1 MEKLNSPKITKA
13 SSSSTSQKFV
23 DVAEIKDDVIV
34 LKSGALRGVLSVSA
48 INYDL
53 KSTQEQEAIIEQYKN
68 FLNSLDFPTQI
79 LISSRKINI
88 DNYLEFVES
97 REKEQANE
105 LLRFQIAEYK
115 NFVKHL
121 VSVSN
126 IMDKDFYIIIPF
138 SSIENQKKG
147 LMDSFN
153 ALINPRKN
161 ILAKQDL
168 FETCRNQLFQRMDHV
183 ITGLSGIGL
192 NIIPLKTQELIELL
206 YISYN
211 SNVFNLAALE
221 DTSKL
226 DLK

>member
-1 MEKLNSPKITKA
+1 MEKLNSPKITKS
-13 SSSSTSQKFV
+13 SSSSTSQQFV

-34 LKSGALRGVLSVSA
+34 LKSGALRGVLNVSA

-53 KSTQEQEAIIEQYKN
+53 KSTQEQDAIIDQYKN
-68 FLNSLDFPTQI
+68 FLNSLDFPAQI

-88 DNYLEFVES
+88 ESYLEFIE
-97 REKEQANE
+97 RKEKDQSNE

-115 NFVKHL
+115 NFIKHL

-126 IMDKDFYIIIPF
+126 IMDKSFYIIIPF
-138 SSIENQKKG
+138 SSIENQKKSF
-147 LMDSFN
+147 MDNFSSLF
-153 ALINPRKN
+153 NPRKS
-161 ILAKQDL
+161 IMAKQDL

-192 NIIPLKTQELIELL
+192 KIIPLKTKELIELL

-211 SNVFNLAALE
+211 SNVFNLTELE